1 MFFFL
6 LFNGVNFYELSCWCL
21 SLTSA
26 ASALAAVTALTNERA
41 RTCALTAADL
51 SKLSTIV
58 GWVLLQVAR
67 AHPRG
72 FLRKLRVVV
81 GGGGGGPK
89 MDVWQL
95 RTSCDSCCWQAGGGS
110 GACVS
115 IILREIARSG
125 GAADLLWTCVFIR

>member
-1 MFFFL
+1 MSIVDQRSF
-6 LFNGVNFYELSCWCL
+6 GPCSCD
-21 SLTSA
+21 SVDQRA
-26 ASALAAVTALTNERA
+26 RA

-58 GWVLLQVAR
+58 GWVLLQLAR

-81 GGGGGGPK
+81 GGGGPK

-95 RTSCDSCCWQAGGGS
+95 RISCDSCCWQAGGGGS

-115 IILREIARSG
+115 IFFERDS
-125 GAADLLWTCVFIR
+125 

>member
-1 MFFFL
+1 
-6 LFNGVNFYELSCWCL
+6 
-21 SLTSA
+21 
-26 ASALAAVTALTNERA
+26 
-41 RTCALTAADL
+41 LTAADL

-81 GGGGGGPK
+81 VGDGGGPK

-95 RTSCDSCCWQAGGGS
+95 RTSCDSCCWQAGGGGS

-115 IILREIARSG
+115 IFLREIARSG

>member
-1 MFFFL
+1 
-6 LFNGVNFYELSCWCL
+6 
-21 SLTSA
+21 
-26 ASALAAVTALTNERA
+26 
-41 RTCALTAADL
+41 LTAADL

-81 GGGGGGPK
+81 GGGGGPK

-95 RTSCDSCCWQAGGGS
+95 RLAATAAGRL
-110 GACVS
+110 VVVVVV
-115 IILREIARSG
+115 RVYR
-125 GAADLLWTCVFIR
+125 FFF

>member
-1 MFFFL
+1 
-6 LFNGVNFYELSCWCL
+6 
-21 SLTSA
+21 
-26 ASALAAVTALTNERA
+26 
-41 RTCALTAADL
+41 LTAADL

-81 GGGGGGPK
+81 GGGGGPK

-95 RTSCDSCCWQAGGGS
+95 RTSCDSCCWQAGGGGS

-115 IILREIARSG
+115 IFFERDS
-125 GAADLLWTCVFIR
+125 